1 MPYEQYLKTQSKM
14 INQRRE
20 KKVCST
26 EISQSSSDESE
37 QLAQKMEPK
46 CSRGD
51 FIVANQLEEELK
63 K

>member
-1 MPYEQYLKTQSKM
+1 M